1 MSVLAIILLFTNICL
16 IIILIRQD
24 YSVWRLEHTNPAYQ
38 RARGFAYIAMIGML
52 VVAIITAGVDSWV
65 NPLIGLNTVDPAN
78 ATIVHNVGLFLW
90 LLWGFFVLLTFGTW
104 VYAFMQCGGR
114 AYSYYEQEGTGGVDR
129 G

>member
-16 IIILIRQD
+16 IIILIKQD
-24 YSVWRLEHTNPAYQ
+24 YSVWRSEHTNPAYQ
-38 RARGFAYIAMIGML
+38 RARGFAYIATIGML
-52 VVAIITAGVDSWV
+52 VVAIITAGIDSWV

-78 ATIVHNVGLFLW
+78 VTIVHNVGLFLW
-90 LLWGFFVLLTFGTW
+90 LLWGFFVVLTFGTW

-114 AYSYYEQEGTGGVDR
+114 AYSYYEQEVADGVDR